1 MNLRPAKA
9 AGWVH
14 LSSVIALPIKYIH
27 RRDGLEIMIKKYVV
41 IKFLM
46 L

>member
-1 MNLRPAKA
+1 MNLLPAKA

-14 LSSVIALPIKYIH
+14 LSSVITLAIKYTH
-27 RRDGLEIMIKKYVV
+27 MRNDPRLKEKRSWVA
-41 IKFLM
+41 LSE